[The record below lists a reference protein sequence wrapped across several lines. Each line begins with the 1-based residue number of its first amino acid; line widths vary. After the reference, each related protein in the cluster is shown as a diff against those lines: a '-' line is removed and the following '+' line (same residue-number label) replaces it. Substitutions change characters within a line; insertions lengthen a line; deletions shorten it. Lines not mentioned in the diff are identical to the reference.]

1 MANVQKNLTTFRKTL
16 AERMRNARFPSVD
29 NSRMQNRLMEEG
41 LWKKGAPT
49 RIVQTGEMIYNRG
62 IGSKKS
68 SFFVFVKSEP
78 SKNQVTVYYYN
89 PDTSSKAPMRER
101 HWKNG
106 KKGNVKAGQEYL
118 IRKVYKGT
126 SDPIAA
132 AEQILNDVLHHASL
146 KPHNEYRM
154 ESHIHCGWMPQGY
167 KHNRRFRDDGMS
179 QFEDLIRM
187 NALYARDIVSLT
199 SHNSFDRK
207 KFSAMEIIA
216 DEMGMIMMPGMELT
230 APGNVPNGP
239 HLLLWF
245 SDFMAAHEGEL
256 IATKRRSDFA
266 MPPFNDD
273 TPLHKVLPLLYD
285 RLAMRGELII
295 GAAHPFNLHT
305 ADHPVF
311 DVGMM
316 STMETGPYKSEAIY
330 SLLEYVHAIESWN
343 ISMGD
348 KRDIPHLKSRT
359 LQRMVDRL
367 LSQLSHEQGKKI
379 KPTSN
384 AFSFTLPS
392 SLTVPFECF
401 GTDDHTT
408 PPMNYV
414 ADGVPQAR
422 GHTVIDLG
430 NTYSASP
437 NKPSS
442 KDLVQML
449 HHGLI
454 CMSAHVF
461 TEVRDGYLQVPWG
474 RREMNKWT
482 QSLRNELEEK
492 ANKNY
497 VRTILKDLARFK
509 FDAKEM
515 KNLAH
520 SYGWGK

>member
-1 MANVQKNLTTFRKTL
+1 MQRNLTTFRKTL
-16 AERMRNARFPSVD
+16 ANRMRNAGFPSVD
-29 NSRMQNRLMEEG
+29 NSRMQKRLMEEG

-49 RIVQTGEMIYNRG
+49 RIVQSGEMIYNRG

-78 SKNQVTVYYYN
+78 SKNKVTVYYYN
-89 PDTSSKAPMRER
+89 PDTGPKAPMRNR

-126 SDPIAA
+126 SDPTAA
-132 AEQILNDVLHHASL
+132 AEQILKDMLHYASL
-146 KPHNEYRM
+146 KSDSKYRM
-154 ESHIHCGWMPQGY
+154 ESHIHCGWMPKGY
-167 KHNRRFRDDGMS
+167 KHNRRFKDDGMS
-179 QFEDLIRM
+179 QFEDIMRM
-187 NALYARDIVSLT
+187 NALYARDIISLT

-207 KFSAMEIIA
+207 QFLAMQIIA
-216 DEMGMIMMPGMELT
+216 EEMGMIMMPGMELT

-245 SDFMAAHEGEL
+245 SDEFAAHEGEL

-273 TPLHKVLPLLYD
+273 IPLHKVLPLLYN
-285 RLAMRGELII
+285 RLSTRGELII
-295 GAAHPFNLHT
+295 GAAHPFNLH
-305 ADHPVF
+305 ASDHPVF
-311 DVGMM
+311 DVGML
-316 STMETGPYKSEAIY
+316 STIETGPYKYNAINA
-330 SLLEYVHAIESWN
+330 LFEYVHAIETWN

-348 KRDIPHLKSRT
+348 TRDIPHLKSRT

-367 LSQLSHEQGKKI
+367 ISQLSHKLGKEI

-384 AFSFTLPS
+384 AVSSTLPT

-422 GHTVIDLG
+422 GHTIIDFG

-437 NKPSS
+437 DKPTS
-442 KDLVQML
+442 KDIVQML

-454 CMSAHVF
+454 SMRAHVF
-461 TEVRDGYLQVPWG
+461 TEVRKGYLQVPWG

-482 QSLRNELEEK
+482 QSLRSELGEK

-497 VRTILKDLARFK
+497 VRTILRDLATFRYNA
-509 FDAKEM
+509 DEM
-515 KNLAH
+515 KNLAR
-520 SYGWGK
+520 SYGWGD